1 LEEVTRRTIAY
12 AEEEE
17 MNMIQVMADELANM
31 RDERNRLRRENSIL
45 RSELKERLVSE
56 WSVNYDMSE
65 EATEQAAEQYI
76 IQMVVHNEG
85 AE

>member
-1 LEEVTRRTIAY
+1 
-12 AEEEE
+12 
-17 MNMIQVMADELANM
+17 MNMIQVMAGELADM
-31 RDERNRLRRENSIL
+31 RDEVARLKRENSIL

-56 WSVNYDMSE
+56 WIVNYDMSE

-76 IQMVVHNEG
+76 VHAIAHNEG